1 MELVEALK
9 ACLMFLGVMVLL
21 VMLLLF
27 TTITVIVWVNACSKN
42 HEERIDNETKDC

>member
-1 MELVEALK
+1 MEIVGILE

-27 TTITVIVWVNACSKN
+27 ATITVIVLVNACSKD
-42 HEERIDNETKDC
+42 HEECVDNETKDC